1 MSIPELSTAAS
12 IRSVTPAP
20 VQAVPP
26 VTPPKPVAKPLEPA
40 VRLDIRSAERPVS
53 VAEEPRP
60 AMAVEVDQ
68 TERRVTI
75 DTDTKSIVYQVVDP
89 VSGDIVVQLPDP
101 VVLKARAYAEAV
113 AAKSQSA
120 ERPLDRT
127 A

>member
-1 MSIPELSTAAS
+1 MSIPELSTAAP

-20 VQAVPP
+20 VQAIPP
-26 VTPPKPVAKPLEPA
+26 VAPPQPVAKPLEPA
-40 VRLDIRSAERPVS
+40 VRLDIRSGDRPVP

-60 AMAVEVDQ
+60 AETAPVDR

-75 DTDTKSIVYQVVDP
+75 DADTKSVVYQVVDAEY
-89 VSGDIVVQLPDP
+89 GDIVIQIPDP
-101 VVLKARAYAEAV
+101 VVLKARAYAEAA
-113 AAKSQSA
+113 AAKSQSG

>member
-1 MSIPELSTAAS
+1 MSIQELSTAAS

-26 VTPPKPVAKPLEPA
+26 AAPPQPVAKPLEPA
-40 VRLDIRSAERPVS
+40 VRLDIRSSERPVP
-53 VAEEPRP
+53 VAEESRP
-60 AMAVEVDQ
+60 AETVPVDQ

-75 DTDTKSIVYQVVDP
+75 DADTKSVVYQVVDAEY
-89 VSGDIVVQLPDP
+89 GDIVIQLPDP
-101 VVLKARAYAEAV
+101 IVLKARAYAEAA
-113 AAKSQSA
+113 AAKSQPA